1 VYFVPGFVYF
11 VLLNSI
17 GTQSVLRNTKNTR
30 INFLEVAMQIQNKPQ
45 IISALAEK
53 VDAFNNCIAAMN
65 KEEFE
70 ATPNGKWSAGQNLD
84 HLIRSIKPL
93 QLAYGLPKIALT
105 ILFGKT
111 NRPSRTYDELVT
123 KYKTKLAAGGKASGP
138 FIPPAIRFE
147 KKDELIKRY
156 AEQKQKLIK
165 KIEKQ
170 SEADLD
176 KYILP
181 HPLLGKVTLREMLY
195 FTIHHNEHHLEL
207 LKGRL
212 A

>member
-1 VYFVPGFVYF
+1 
-11 VLLNSI
+11 
-17 GTQSVLRNTKNTR
+17 
-30 INFLEVAMQIQNKPQ
+30 MQIHDKPE
-45 IISALAEK
+45 IISALNEN
-53 VDAFNNCIAAMN
+53 VDAFNNYITPLG
-65 KEEFE
+65 KEQFE

-84 HLIRSIKPL
+84 HLIRAIKPL
-93 QLAYGLPKIALT
+93 QLAYSLPKFALT

-138 FIPPAIRFE
+138 FIPPTIKFE
-147 KKDELIKRY
+147 NKNELIKKY
-156 AEQKQKLIK
+156 DDQKQKLFV

-170 SEADLD
+170 SETDLD

-195 FTIHHNEHHLEL
+195 FTIHHNEHHLES
-207 LKGRL
+207 LKSRNT
-212 A
+212 

>member
-1 VYFVPGFVYF
+1 
-11 VLLNSI
+11 
-17 GTQSVLRNTKNTR
+17 
-30 INFLEVAMQIQNKPQ
+30 MQIHDKPQ
-45 IISALAEK
+45 IISALNEK
-53 VDAFNNCIAAMN
+53 IDAFNSYITPLGR
-65 KEEFE
+65 EQFE

-84 HLIRSIKPL
+84 HLIRAIKPL

-105 ILFGKT
+105 VLFGKT

-123 KYKTKLAAGGKASGP
+123 KYKTKLAAGGKASRP
-138 FIPPAIRFE
+138 FIPPTIRFE
-147 KKDELIKRY
+147 RKDDLVKKY
-156 AEQKQKLIK
+156 TEQKQKLVS

-170 SEADLD
+170 SEIDLD

-207 LKGRL
+207 LKNRT

>member
-1 VYFVPGFVYF
+1 MISI
-11 VLLNSI
+11 LHSSRASARQMLNSRTMQ
-17 GTQSVLRNTKNTR
+17 TQD
-30 INFLEVAMQIQNKPQ
+30 KPQ
-45 IISALAEK
+45 IISALSEK
-53 VDAFNNCIAAMN
+53 IDAFNNYISSLN
-65 KEEFE
+65 KDQFE

-84 HLIRSIKPL
+84 HLIRAIRPL
-93 QLAYGLPKIALT
+93 QLAYSLPKFALN

-111 NRPSRTYDELVT
+111 NRPSRTYNELVT

-147 KKDELIKRY
+147 KKNELIKKY
-156 AEQKQKLIK
+156 EVQKQKLIV

-170 SEADLD
+170 SETDLD

-195 FTIHHNEHHLEL
+195 FTIHHNEHHLES
-207 LKGRL
+207 LKNRSS
-212 A
+212 